1 VAFTV
6 NTPSY
11 FRMYTEPH
19 HIDID
24 LALEANGQTV
34 TKAISF
40 NLEEV
45 EWGEGRAGEGGDRI

>member
-1 VAFTV
+1 
-6 NTPSY
+6 
-11 FRMYTEPH
+11 MYTEPH